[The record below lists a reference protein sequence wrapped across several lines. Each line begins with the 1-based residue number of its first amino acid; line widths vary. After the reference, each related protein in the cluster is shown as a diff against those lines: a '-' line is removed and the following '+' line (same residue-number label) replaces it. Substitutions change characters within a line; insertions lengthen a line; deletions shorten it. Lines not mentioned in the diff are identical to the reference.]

1 MDTRFPNDVSINPL
15 PENPNNNSLITLH
28 ENPLHYLLLINKCV
42 AQHEKKMILN
52 ICEQSFRFLKVDVTC
67 N

>member
-15 PENPNNNSLITLH
+15 PENPNNNSLIALH

-42 AQHEKKMILN
+42 AQHEKKNDIKHLGT
-52 ICEQSFRFLKVDVTC
+52 IIPIFEG
-67 N
+67 